1 MEDYVLPAY
10 GIPTLVGVHFTQVGP
25 SWIDPLFTF
34 LRNGILP
41 KDKIEAEKIR
51 WKVPRFWLFKD

>member
-41 KDKIEAEKIR
+41 KDKIEA
-51 WKVPRFWLFKD
+51 